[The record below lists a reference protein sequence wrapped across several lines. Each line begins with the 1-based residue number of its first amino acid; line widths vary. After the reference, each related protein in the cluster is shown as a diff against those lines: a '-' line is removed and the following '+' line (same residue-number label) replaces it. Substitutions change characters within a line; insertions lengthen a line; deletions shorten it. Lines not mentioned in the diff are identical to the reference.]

1 MSQNR
6 SRRDGRRKGRSLQ
19 RQRSLDVLYEVD
31 FKGLSSCDAL
41 DLLKLRQS
49 ESTHQVPIG
58 QYGVE
63 IVSHFIEN
71 AENIDS
77 MIDAASGAWS
87 IDRMTIV
94 DRNLLRLGAVEL
106 MYLGIDRPV
115 VINEVASLAREFS
128 TDKSVSF
135 TMGILN
141 RVSEIWELE
150 NSGREES

>member
-1 MSQNR
+1 MAQNKF
-6 SRRDGRRKGRSLQ
+6 RRDGRRKGRSLQ
-19 RQRSLDVLYEVD
+19 RQRSLDVLYEID
-31 FKGLSSCDAL
+31 FKDLSSRDAL

-71 AENIDS
+71 MENIDS
-77 MIDAASGAWS
+77 MIEAASGAWS

-106 MYLGIDRPV
+106 MYGGVDRPV

-150 NSGREES
+150 NSGREEG

>member
-1 MSQNR
+1 MAQNKF
-6 SRRDGRRKGRSLQ
+6 RRDGRRKGRSLQ
-19 RQRSLDVLYEVD
+19 RQRSLDVLYEID
-31 FKGLSSCDAL
+31 FKNLSSRDAL

-71 AENIDS
+71 MENIDS
-77 MIDAASGAWS
+77 MIEAASGAWS

-106 MYLGIDRPV
+106 MYGGVDRPV

-150 NSGREES
+150 NSGREEG